1 MEDDFAARVVFCT
14 LRSALSTSDIAD
26 GERGVECRCELLTFL
41 TVAVTIDCG
50 GSKAMFPTSKR
61 SSVFVLSLTILVC
74 LGSQAG
80 SQPQNEVTPRLER
93 LKTINYAP
101 ATDGKESDA
110 IGYSALRDFINASQA
125 YSSGLSVLPNFHE
138 PVLTRGAA
146 GISVFRK
153 VSPSVVLVLT
163 AKLRDEKVT
172 ESGLGTGVIVD
183 PAGYVLTN
191 WHVVKGYDAGIVFF
205 KPRVGTEPDKNSA
218 YGVKLVEL
226 DEQADL
232 ALLKIVKP
240 PSGLTAVQFEVL
252 SMIQVAEDIHI
263 IGHPH
268 GNLWSYSTGVISQI
282 RDNYDWEYEDGSKHL
297 ARVLQL
303 QTAINPGNSG
313 GPVLD
318 NDSKMLGLVAMSEEG
333 QNLNYAVAIDVIKK
347 FVDSSMAA
355 RTRGA
360 ETHSETEKGETYLG
374 RSQDGFVIIKTV
386 YPDLV
391 SYTVRDAT
399 GSPVELVAETS
410 DGNTLT
416 GLKPN
421 AFGGFGEWTFKPKS
435 GITIFVKSSGISPDL
450 VSAGKGD

>member
-1 MEDDFAARVVFCT
+1 MIPRSN
-14 LRSALSTSDIAD
+14 RSAVLI
-26 GERGVECRCELLTFL
+26 
-41 TVAVTIDCG
+41 
-50 GSKAMFPTSKR
+50 
-61 SSVFVLSLTILVC
+61 LSLTIFAC
-74 LGSQAG
+74 LALKAG
-80 SQPQNEVTPRLER
+80 SQPQNEAKPLLDT
-93 LKTINYAP
+93 LKAIDYTR
-101 ATDGKESDA
+101 ATEGEESDA
-110 IGYSALRDFINASQA
+110 MGYSALREFINACQT
-125 YSSGLSVLPNFHE
+125 YSRGLSVLPNFHE
-138 PVLTRGAA
+138 PVLTRGDS
-146 GISVFRK
+146 GIAVFRK

-163 AKLRDEKVT
+163 ANFKDDKVT

-191 WHVVKGYDAGIVFF
+191 WHVVTGYDRGIVFF
-205 KPRVGTEPDKNSA
+205 KPTVGTEVDKNSA
-218 YGVKLVEL
+218 YGVKLVAL

-333 QNLNYAVAIDVIKK
+333 QNLNYAVAIDVIKN
-347 FVDSSMAA
+347 FVDNSLATRS
-355 RTRGA
+355 RGA
-360 ETHSETEKGETYLG
+360 EAHSETENGETYVG
-374 RSQDGFVIIKTV
+374 RSQDGFSITKTV
-386 YPDLV
+386 YSDLV
-391 SYTVRDAT
+391 AYAVRDAKS
-399 GSPVELVAETS
+399 SPVELVAETS
-410 DGNTLT
+410 DGNILT
-416 GLKPN
+416 GWKPN

-435 GITIFVKSSGISPDL
+435 GKTIFVKSSGTSPDL
-450 VSAGKGD
+450 VSAGKGN